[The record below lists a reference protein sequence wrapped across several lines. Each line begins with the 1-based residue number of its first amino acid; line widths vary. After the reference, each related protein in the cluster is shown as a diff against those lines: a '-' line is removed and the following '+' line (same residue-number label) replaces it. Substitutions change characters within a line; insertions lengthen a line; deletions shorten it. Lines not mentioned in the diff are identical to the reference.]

1 MNKRNYVPNQPKA
14 FWSLTKRH
22 LLVFLKNVPSVIFT
36 LMVPLTV
43 LAVYIVFLRPME
55 VAQIKQTLIANGI
68 IYDTATEA
76 GELFLQGVY
85 GIADTWMISG
95 VLSVS
100 CITVSL
106 NANVVLVRDKER
118 EIAKDFISSPI
129 LPTTIVSS
137 YFLFNLIVTF
147 VTNLIVYFI
156 CLIYLACYGAYM
168 ITVLDFFAIIGVILY
183 SSVSASLLMFFIC
196 SFIST
201 ESVMSPIVAIVSAA
215 VGFLIG
221 AFLPSGTGPVYI
233 EYVTMFFPGTYSTG
247 LFRNY
252 FMRNPLVQL
261 KQAPELSSE
270 AGQKFVENLENQF
283 SLNLNFFGHRVN
295 PTVMSLV
302 ILLFIAVFAVL
313 CCVFSSK
320 NYMNFSRK
328 ISLKKK
334 KKVQDAQETKE
345 VNQ

>member
-55 VAQIKQTLIANGI
+55 IAQIKQTLIANGI

-76 GELFLQGVY
+76 GELFLHGVY

-168 ITVLDFFAIIGVILY
+168 ITLLDFFAIIGVILY

-196 SFIST
+196 SFITT

-252 FMRNPLVQL
+252 FMRNPLAQL
-261 KQAPELSSE
+261 KKAPELSSE

-302 ILLFIAVFAVL
+302 ILLFITVFAVL

-345 VNQ
+345 VDQ

>member
-55 VAQIKQTLIANGI
+55 VAQIKQTLITNGI

-76 GELFLQGVY
+76 GELFLHGVY

-129 LPTTIVSS
+129 LPTT
-137 YFLFNLIVTF
+137 IVTF